1 MTIMANLFFGHSYE
15 FQGIQIENLFD
26 EILSLSFDLGPLK
39 VNNNILDRSKFCK
52 ELSKGFI

>member
-1 MTIMANLFFGHSYE
+1 MANLFFGHSYE

-39 VNNNILDRSKFCK
+39 VNNNVLDRSKFCK